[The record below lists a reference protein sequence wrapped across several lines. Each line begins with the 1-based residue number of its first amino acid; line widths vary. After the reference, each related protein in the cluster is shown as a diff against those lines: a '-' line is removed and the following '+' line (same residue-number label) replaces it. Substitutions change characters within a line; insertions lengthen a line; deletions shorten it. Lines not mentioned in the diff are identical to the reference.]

1 MAVSVLVPTM
11 LRTLTSGEDTV
22 SVEAET
28 IRGLVTSL
36 ESAYPGF
43 GARLINAS
51 GALNRFM
58 GFYVNGEDIRFLQ
71 DMDTPLKAG
80 DEVSLVANVA
90 GGKDISWQ

>member
-11 LRTLTSGEDTV
+11 LRTLTGGEDTV
-22 SVEAET
+22 KVEAGSIRELVATLGET
-28 IRGLVTSL
+28 
-36 ESAYPGF
+36 YPGMSN
-43 GARLINAS
+43 RLVNAS

-71 DMDTPLKAG
+71 DMDTPLKDG

-90 GGKDISWQ
+90 GGKD

>member
-11 LRTLTSGEDTV
+11 LRTLTGGNDTV
-22 SVEAET
+22 EVEAES
-28 IRGLVTSL
+28 IKGLVTVL
-36 ESAYPGF
+36 ETTYPGF
-43 GARLINAS
+43 GARLVNAQT

-71 DMDTPLKAG
+71 DMETPLKSG

-90 GGKDISWQ
+90 GGKGN

>member
-1 MAVSVLVPTM
+1 MAVNVIIPTM
-11 LRTLTSGEDTV
+11 LRNLTGGNDTV
-22 SVEAET
+22 EIEADT
-28 IRGLVTSL
+28 IRGLVTAL
-36 ESAYPGF
+36 EASYPGT

-71 DMDTPLKAG
+71 DMDTPLKSG

-90 GGKDISWQ
+90 GG